1 MNNRVVENI
10 SVSRT
15 ALFEI
20 LIAGFFI
27 GVCAS
32 ITGSIFFDELKSNLL
47 LVSSGVIIVLAICIW
62 LLSKKFT
69 KSGKANISVHGFI
82 VYLKESKQLKSIP
95 RYHFSESI
103 GRHISSAF
111 SENEALKR
119 QWENEPLVNAFSSKK
134 DERADAS
141 LKLVREAAEYYVIE
155 KLSTHLTDYFNKQHY
170 DKSELTEF
178 SREDVPSILLSN
190 RFLELFSAPM
200 EDRAVF
206 DSERNAPRN
215 GTVIMSMGKG
225 GAFYSRFDLVLPN
238 GAKVTREN
246 DAIVIETSSFKLTM
260 AIHCE
265 GTGYVTPRNFER
277 YYLGLDSH
285 RDYRDFNVRF
295 EAGVEFKLLATL
307 KKSKWNYHAWLDGFF
322 HSIERDMSGDQFFD
336 KIAWETVAT
345 MIQCGDVMPNKSIQP
360 TAEAAAD

>member
-1 MNNRVVENI
+1 MNNKVVENI
-10 SVSRT
+10 LVSRT

-32 ITGSIFFDELKSNLL
+32 ITGSILFEELKPNILFL
-47 LVSSGVIIVLAICIW
+47 TLGVVLVLIICIW

-69 KSGKANISVHGFI
+69 KSGKASISVHGFI
-82 VYLKESKQLKSIP
+82 IYLNESKRLKSVP
-95 RYHFSESI
+95 RYCFSESI
-103 GRHISSAF
+103 CRHIDSAF

-119 QWENEPLVNAFSSKK
+119 QWENEPPVNAFSNDKGKS
-134 DERADAS
+134 ADAS

-170 DKSELTEF
+170 DKSDLIEF
-178 SREDVPSILLSN
+178 SRADVPSILLSN

-200 EDRAVF
+200 ENRAVF
-206 DSERNAPRN
+206 DPERKRPKN
-215 GTVIMSMGKG
+215 GIIIMSMGKG
-225 GAFYSRFDLVLPN
+225 GAFYSKFDLVLPK

-265 GTGYVTPRNFER
+265 GTGYVTPRNFEKH
-277 YYLGLDSH
+277 YLGLDSY
-285 RDYRDFNVRF
+285 RDYRHFKVRF
-295 EAGVEFKLLATL
+295 EADVEFKLLATL

-322 HSIERDMSGDQFFD
+322 HTVERDMSGDKFFSQ
-336 KIAWETVAT
+336 IAWETVAT
-345 MIQCGDVMPNKSIQP
+345 MIQCGNVMPNKLMQP
-360 TAEAAAD
+360 TAEAATD

>member
-1 MNNRVVENI
+1 MDHRVVENI

-32 ITGSIFFDELKSNLL
+32 ITGSIFFEEFKANILL
-47 LVSSGVIIVLAICIW
+47 LSFGVIVVLIICIW

-69 KSGKANISVHGFI
+69 KSGKVSISVHGFI
-82 VYLKESKQLKSIP
+82 IYLKESKKLKSVP
-95 RYHFSESI
+95 RYYFSESI

-119 QWENEPLVNAFSSKK
+119 QWENEPPVNAFSNEKGK
-134 DERADAS
+134 RADAS

-155 KLSTHLTDYFNKQHY
+155 KLSTHLTDYFNNQNY

-178 SREDVPSILLSN
+178 SRADVPSILLSN

-206 DSERNAPRN
+206 DPERKSPKN
-215 GTVIMSMGKG
+215 GTIIMSMGKG

-265 GTGYVTPRNFER
+265 GTGYVTPRNFEKH
-277 YYLGLDSH
+277 YLGLDSH
-285 RDYRDFNVRF
+285 RDYRDFKVRF
-295 EAGVEFKLLATL
+295 EADVEFKLLATL

-336 KIAWETVAT
+336 QIAWEAVAT
-345 MIQCGDVMPNKSIQP
+345 MIQCGNVMPNKTMHP
-360 TAEAAAD
+360 TADAAVD